1 MINYKQEMV
10 SLLSGAGVPVFY
22 ELFIKPEIIPSI
34 SYIEYDNIDA
44 LVGDTL
50 EYSTIGYQ
58 IKIHAYKV
66 EEIATISPAV
76 DIILKNAGFRRTF
89 YTELN
94 DGNRI
99 VAVIRYVATG
109 YKR

>member
-1 MINYKQEMV
+1 MIDYKKEIV
-10 SLLSGAGVPVFY
+10 LLLAGTGIPVFY
-22 ELFIKPEIIPSI
+22 ELFIKPEVIPSI

-50 EYSTIGYQ
+50 EYSRLGYQ
-58 IKIHAYKV
+58 IKIHAHKV
-66 EEIATISPAV
+66 EEVATISLSI
-76 DIILKNAGFRRTF
+76 DSILKKAGFRRTF

-94 DGNRI
+94 DGNKV
-99 VAVIRYVATG
+99 VAVIRYIATG